1 MPSSSVRLPGYTKKG
16 AVLQWPG
23 RNEQNFTKEFGYP
36 SQHYQSFTRKRQNIH
51 LDLFL
56 KKNLFFFFFFSFEG
70 EGIDREEDIKK
81 YCEVIA
87 IDEFGEWYM
96 EVHDII
102 FTSFLSF

>member
-1 MPSSSVRLPGYTKKG
+1 MPNIPFWSGILGPYSGILPALTHK
-16 AVLQWPG
+16 W
-23 RNEQNFTKEFGYP
+23 F
-36 SQHYQSFTRKRQNIH
+36 
-51 LDLFL
+51 

>member
-1 MPSSSVRLPGYTKKG
+1 MVFWDHILVS
-16 AVLQWPG
+16 
-23 RNEQNFTKEFGYP
+23 F
-36 SQHYQSFTRKRQNIH
+36 QHLHTNGLRKI
-51 LDLFL
+51 
-56 KKNLFFFFFFSFEG
+56 FFFFFFSFEG